1 MASPARFEPKVFGEL
16 TFDHDGWYTDPFLPA
31 QKAEERH
38 VTTRHFQMIPSG
50 GASLVQVRVD
60 GINSIVLS
68 EDPGVAAVGSLADG
82 FRPSPINRAVLPG
95 ASLVP
100 VQFVRVEAKSVGR
113 TRILVA
119 DADGRRRIRDSIE
132 ISVKSEVRKT
142 FRLWRLKDA
151 IHETARTNQQ
161 MIDIMRNVAKIYKG
175 QANVKLEQVGT
186 PGTLVI
192 KDDLGD
198 PIKSSNLLLPRVAL
212 AIKQSPEPTAD
223 FDLVSVWNMP
233 HLLGKAAP
241 VISVAL
247 IVDYKPLQILNE
259 SATYAHELCH
269 SFGHISHANQAGVL
283 MSTSPPDGF
292 QMTKSNI
299 DTVNSTGGRP
309 VF

>member
-31 QKAEERH
+31 QKGDERH
-38 VTTRHFQMIPSG
+38 VTTRHFQMVPSG
-50 GASLVQVRVD
+50 GAALVHVRVD
-60 GINSIVLS
+60 GIDSVVLS
-68 EDPGVAAVGSLADG
+68 EDPSVAAVGSLADG
-82 FRPSPINRAVLPG
+82 FTPSPINRAVLPA
-95 ASLVP
+95 ASPAP

-119 DADGRRRIRDSIE
+119 DADGRRRIRDSVD

-151 IHETARTNQQ
+151 IHETARTNTQ
-161 MIDIMRNVAKIYKG
+161 MIDIMVHVAKIYKG
-175 QANVKLEQVGT
+175 QANVKLDQVGT
-186 PGTLVI
+186 PETLLI

-198 PIKSSNLLLPRVAL
+198 PIKSSNLLIPRAAL
-212 AIKQSPEPTAD
+212 AIKLSTQSTAD

-233 HLLGKAAP
+233 HALGKAAP
-241 VISVAL
+241 VLSVAL
-247 IVDYKPLQILNE
+247 IVDYKPGQLLNE
-259 SATYAHELCH
+259 ASTYAHELCH
-269 SFGHISHANQAGVL
+269 AFGQIVHATQASVL

-299 DTVNSTGGRP
+299 DTVNPTGGRP